1 MSSKR
6 VCQCVAKCHQQL
18 KETQISSR
26 IKSGFSAILPYHAG
40 PHSLKGKA
48 SGFIIP
54 RRMDRVTLAKER
66 KSFDW
71 SLSNSQRDATKNY
84 HSNYLLLPT
93 GFQKGFKKKGM
104 LVCLRSAWIYST
116 SQTSRCGS
124 RQSNRGGGE
133 NGLRQGT
140 HGILDDRIV
149 VE

>member
-6 VCQCVAKCHQQL
+6 VCQCVAKCHQLL

-66 KSFDW
+66 KSFDPCRILRGRCHQKLP
-71 SLSNSQRDATKNY
+71 SQLPPSSN
-84 HSNYLLLPT
+84 
-93 GFQKGFKKKGM
+93 GFPERFQKKKGM

-124 RQSNRGGGE
+124 RQSNRGGG
-133 NGLRQGT
+133 GGKWP
-140 HGILDDRIV
+140 
-149 VE
+149 